1 MNILWI
7 DDEIDL
13 LKPLI
18 MLLKEKGYNVTGV
31 SSGDDGISLLKKFP
45 FDLVLLDEIMPG
57 KDGLASLRDI
67 RTTDTHIPVVMITK
81 SEEEKLIEKA
91 YSARATDYLVKPIK
105 PQQLISTVKRILE
118 RRDIIK
124 RKQPEDYAKFY
135 SSVNSEIYS
144 DIRIEEWIA
153 IYRDIIKWN
162 IDLHNFGD
170 EEFRKTHKDLLWT
183 AERQFARFMEA
194 EYPKWLLEGK
204 GPDLSPDIVRKYVMP
219 RIVKERRVYF
229 ILLDCMRYDQ
239 WLAIKSVLQGDF
251 NIEESQYLAILPS
264 ATPYARNSIF
274 AGVFPDELSHRFS
287 RFWDPEENRFER
299 DLLAMQVEEIKN
311 IKGPVYFK
319 IRNIQEAKTLE
330 ERTQAYR
337 KARFVS
343 IVINFLDILIH
354 QRMESQVIEEVI
366 PDEDSLR
373 EFTRLWFTKS
383 YIYNLLR
390 ELRDIKATVV
400 ITTDHGAIITHKPTI
415 IEGGKTISKNLRYKY
430 GPVLKTNERH
440 CIYIEE
446 PERFRL
452 PNSGIKY
459 AIAKEDYYFIY
470 SSHREKYEAEYK
482 HTFQHGG
489 VSMQE
494 QILPIAVLTPK

>member
-287 RFWDPEENRFER
+287 RFSAKRF
-299 DLLAMQVEEIKN
+299 L
-311 IKGPVYFK
+311 
-319 IRNIQEAKTLE
+319 
-330 ERTQAYR
+330 
-337 KARFVS
+337 
-343 IVINFLDILIH
+343 
-354 QRMESQVIEEVI
+354 
-366 PDEDSLR
+366 
-373 EFTRLWFTKS
+373 
-383 YIYNLLR
+383 
-390 ELRDIKATVV
+390 
-400 ITTDHGAIITHKPTI
+400 
-415 IEGGKTISKNLRYKY
+415 
-430 GPVLKTNERH
+430 
-440 CIYIEE
+440 
-446 PERFRL
+446 
-452 PNSGIKY
+452 SGC
-459 AIAKEDYYFIY
+459 
-470 SSHREKYEAEYK
+470 
-482 HTFQHGG
+482 
-489 VSMQE
+489 
-494 QILPIAVLTPK
+494 